1 MSDSEQ
7 KNKAADSSALT
18 SDSINLLDSVFN
30 DDGSLPPARIGIRS
44 LAFILDLILVSAVAT
59 IIIWKIILPQTHPGT
74 FHEFI
79 LWGEQ
84 LTNWINSNERSDIAL
99 PKPNHNLSIALNF
112 ANDLHLLIFWLYF
125 ALSEALF
132 AVSLGKKACR
142 LRTISTITLSPP
154 PFLTGV
160 IRGGL
165 KTAAFFFIPPV
176 GLIVSVSVLLFNKRR
191 QMGHDLL
198 SRTIIIDEKMLSNM
212 DIKSV

>member
-1 MSDSEQ
+1 MNDSQQ
-7 KNKAADSSALT
+7 KNKAADPSLLT
-18 SDSINLLDSVFN
+18 SVSRNPLDSIFS

-44 LAFILDLILVSAVAT
+44 LAFLLDLILVSSVAT

-99 PKPNHNLSIALNF
+99 PKPNHNLSVALNF

-125 ALSEALF
+125 ALSEALY
-132 AVSLGKKACR
+132 AVTLGKKACR

-176 GLIVSVSVLLFNKRR
+176 GLIVSVSVLLLNKRR

>member
-1 MSDSEQ
+1 MSDSQQ

-18 SDSINLLDSVFN
+18 SDSINLLDSVFK

-44 LAFILDLILVSAVAT
+44 LAFLLDLILVSSVAT

-84 LTNWINSNERSDIAL
+84 LTNWINSNERSGITL

-112 ANDLHLLIFWLYF
+112 ANELHLLIFWLYF

-176 GLIVSVSVLLFNKRR
+176 GLIVSISVLLFNKRR

-212 DIKSV
+212 NIKSV